1 MQDGL
6 SANTTRGATISVV
19 RANGGEGGAIAYK
32 GVEGGNGP
40 GSALNR
46 EDSSDG
52 NRRHQRADSTDSG
65 RAPLAKSQNGG
76 NDTEGFIQTVRVGP
90 MARARGCISRVSD
103 GTGSDSQRS
112 ATDGRGR
119 RPYRRGEARLIS
131 HSSEAKAYSAVADI
145 DTHLLPQAPSTAGG
159 RPSQQHSQ
167 YGSSKILVR
176 EGSPGRAPAEARGG
190 KPRGTQYKHHCATI
204 PAHRTWPR
212 GHKYHGRSKKIQRR
226 GGERYHLHRRPQ
238 YSRTRTDMRRRFHA
252 GRTPGPRW
260 PHGRAPGRGH

>member
-1 MQDGL
+1 MQNGL

-19 RANGGEGGAIAYK
+19 RPSGGEDGAVAYK
-32 GVEGGNGP
+32 GVEGENGP

-76 NDTEGFIQTVRVGP
+76 NDTTEGFTQTVRVGP

-103 GTGSDSQRS
+103 GTGSDSERS
-112 ATDGRGR
+112 AADGRER
-119 RPYRRGEARLIS
+119 RPYRSGEARLIS
-131 HSSEAKAYSAVADI
+131 PSSEARAYSAVADI
-145 DTHLLPQAPSTAGG
+145 DTHLVPQAPSTGG

-190 KPRGTQYKHHCATI
+190 KPRGTQYKHYYATI
-204 PAHRTWPR
+204 IAHRT
-212 GHKYHGRSKKIQRR
+212 
-226 GGERYHLHRRPQ
+226 
-238 YSRTRTDMRRRFHA
+238 
-252 GRTPGPRW
+252 
-260 PHGRAPGRGH
+260 